1 MERRR
6 WPAWITI
13 FCEVLSSRPILM
25 ELSYFHG
32 PDSDGLSVNGTKF
45 QSGNPEM
52 MWRGLGWLACP
63 HTNHCYCTHIKFRLF
78 NTSLWLL
85 HWMRSSYCYGKFEI
99 DTKNWHIY
107 KLKTG
112 TRALFLCAC
121 TNVDVWCIPSHFVSC
136 VIDIFARYTSF
147 LAHTSSPLS
156 KAELSWDRILC
167 LPKLLGLTFAVSL
180 HITLMMS
187 MWGRM
192 TTLSI
197 SLVSVFI
204 LLSQEPTFTQ
214 LLHFQY
220 IAHCQY
226 CLLSTYLHY
235 THTLDIYSRYD
246 IVRESWIV

>member
-32 PDSDGLSVNGTKF
+32 PDSDGLNVNGTKF

-85 HWMRSSYCYGKFEI
+85 HWMRSSYSYGKFEI

-107 KLKTG
+107 KLKQEQE
-112 TRALFLCAC
+112 LCFF
-121 TNVDVWCIPSHFVSC
+121 VPVQMLMFDVYP
-136 VIDIFARYTSF
+136 
-147 LAHTSSPLS
+147 HT
-156 KAELSWDRILC
+156 LC
-167 LPKLLGLTFAVSL
+167 LVSL
-180 HITLMMS
+180 IFLHVTLHFLLTHHHLCQKLNCPETGFCWADICS
-187 MWGRM
+187 FFTHYTDDVNVGQNDNSEYFFSVSFHSPF
-192 TTLSI
+192 TGASIHTTFPFPIHCTLSI
-197 SLVSVFI
+197 
-204 LLSQEPTFTQ
+204 LSPVN
-214 LLHFQY
+214 
-220 IAHCQY
+220 I
-226 CLLSTYLHY
+226 S
-235 THTLDIYSRYD
+235 THTHTHLISTVDMIL
-246 IVRESWIV
+246 I

>member
-63 HTNHCYCTHIKFRLF
+63 HTNHCYCTYIKYRLF

-85 HWMRSSYCYGKFEI
+85 HWMRSSYSYGKFEI

-156 KAELSWDRILC
+156 KAELLAKVAWADICSFFTHYTDDVNV
-167 LPKLLGLTFAVSL
+167 GQNDNSEYFFSVSF
-180 HITLMMS
+180 HSPFTGANIHTTS
-187 MWGRM
+187 PFPIHC
-192 TTLSI
+192 TLSI
-197 SLVSVFI
+197 
-204 LLSQEPTFTQ
+204 LSPVNIFT
-214 LLHFQY
+214 LH
-220 IAHCQY
+220 
-226 CLLSTYLHY
+226 
-235 THTLDIYSRYD
+235 TH
-246 IVRESWIV
+246 